1 MPPDDLIRYLNAKYA
16 APNDTV
22 SDSEL
27 LRRCGTA
34 RDDAAFELLM
44 RRHANLV
51 WRVCRSVA
59 RNHHTAEDA
68 FQATFLALALKAATI
83 GSDTVAGWLCR
94 VAYHAVLKARPRPV
108 PNLIDDPR
116 PPDVTIERA
125 EIAQVLHEELDRL
138 ADRYRAPLILCYLQ
152 DFTHAEAARHL
163 GWPIGTVATRVARG
177 QDRLRDRLIR
187 RGIVLPSGGLIIAF
201 TAVPA
206 SALPTGLV
214 TDTTRAIATGT
225 ELSTSVQ
232 HLAQGAM
239 SVMKRTKIWPAAA
252 VIVTLAAGVV
262 LAVAG
267 FDDPPVRPVPVA
279 KEKVEEK
286 EKEKTPVKQ
295 SIPISPGIQAI
306 VAASTDIII
315 ADVVETNPGR
325 AMEGAR
331 DTVKLKVIRTLLGR
345 PTAGETLGVYYHLL
359 WSDEKG
365 EILES
370 PKFNKGKRYVIFLSS
385 HLFRSQEGERMEYEL
400 TDRWLSVLPD
410 HVDLVKEVAVAIRAP
425 HGDSRSEWSSTDGSI
440 AGLQGRL
447 VVYRGESANG
457 DTPIIT
463 VYLELRNTAG
473 SNNTTEFLLDGA
485 KTVWTVSDAVGK
497 AIAPTSPPG
506 NRLGSDS
513 PRKLTFAAKEGGR
526 LPLTISGA
534 GITPAGAGHLELGW
548 IEGVWEFAK
557 GDKATYFLAGKI
569 TIAPTGQPGQWYGT
583 LNLPKVRIPLQE

>member
-1 MPPDDLIRYLNAKYA
+1 MPPDDLIRYLHTKYA

-59 RNHHTAEDA
+59 RDHHTAEDA

-83 GSDTVAGWLCR
+83 GSETVAGWLCR
-94 VAYHAVLKARPRPV
+94 VAYHAVLKARPRPM
-108 PNLIDDPR
+108 PNLVDDPR
-116 PPDVTIERA
+116 SPPEEVTERV
-125 EIAQVLHEELDRL
+125 EIAQVMHEELDRL
-138 ADRYRAPLILCYLQ
+138 ADCYRVPLILCYLQ

-177 QDRLRDRLIR
+177 QNRLRDRLIR
-187 RGIVLPSGGLIIAF
+187 RWIMLPSSGLIIAF
-201 TAVPA
+201 NAVPA
-206 SALPTGLV
+206 SALSSGLV
-214 TDTTRAIATGT
+214 TDTSRAIATGT

-232 HLAQGAM
+232 HLAQGAL
-239 SVMKRTKIWPAAA
+239 SVMKGTRMWPAAA

-267 FDDPPVRPVPVA
+267 FDDPPVRPVPTT
-279 KEKVEEK
+279 KEKAEEK
-286 EKEKTPVKQ
+286 EKVKTPVKQ
-295 SIPISPGIQAI
+295 SIPIGPAIQAL

-315 ADVVETNPGR
+315 ADVEETNPRR

-331 DTVKLKVIRTLLGR
+331 DTVKLKVIRSLLGR

-370 PKFNKGKRYVIFLSS
+370 PKFTKGKRYVIFLNS
-385 HLFRSQEGERMEYEL
+385 HQL
-400 TDRWLSVLPD
+400 TDPWLSVLPD
-410 HVDLVKEVAVAIRAP
+410 HVDLVKEVAAAIRTP
-425 HGDSRSEWSSTDGSI
+425 HGDSRGEWSSTDGSI

-473 SNNTTEFLLDGA
+473 SNNTTEFVLDGA
-485 KTVWTVSDAVGK
+485 KAVWTVADATGK
-497 AIAPTSPPG
+497 AMAPISPPA
-506 NRLGSDS
+506 NRIGSDS
-513 PRKLTFAAKEGGR
+513 PRKLTLAAKEGGR

-534 GITPAGAGHLELGW
+534 GIASAGAGHLELGW
-548 IEGVWEFAK
+548 IDGVWEFAK
-557 GDKATYFLAGKI
+557 SDKSTYFLAGKI
-569 TIAPTGQPGQWYGT
+569 TIAPIGQPGRWYGT
-583 LNLPKVRIPLQE
+583 LDLPKVRIPLGDMP

>member
-1 MPPDDLIRYLNAKYA
+1 MPPDDLIRYLNTKYA

-27 LRRCGTA
+27 LRRCGTT

-68 FQATFLALALKAATI
+68 FQATFLALALKTATI
-83 GSDTVAGWLCR
+83 KSETVAGWLCR

-108 PNLIDDPR
+108 TNLIDNPR
-116 PPDVTIERA
+116 LPDEMTERA
-125 EIAQVLHEELDRL
+125 EIARVLHEELDRL
-138 ADRYRAPLILCYLQ
+138 ADCYRAPLILCYLQ

-187 RGIVLPSGGLIIAF
+187 RGIMLPSGGLIAAF

-206 SALPTGLV
+206 SALPSGLV

-232 HLAQGAM
+232 HLAQGAL
-239 SVMKRTKIWPAAA
+239 SVMKHTKMWPAAA

-267 FDDPPVRPVPVA
+267 FDDPPVRPVPAA

-295 SIPISPGIQAI
+295 SIPISPGIQAL

-315 ADVVETNPGR
+315 ADVLETNPRR

-370 PKFNKGKRYVIFLSS
+370 PKFVKGKRYVIFLNS
-385 HLFRSQEGERMEYEL
+385 LQL

-410 HVDLVKEVAVAIRAP
+410 HVDLVKEVVEAVRIP
-425 HGDSRSEWSSTDGSI
+425 HGDSRGEWSSTDGSI

-485 KTVWTVSDAVGK
+485 KAVWTVTDETGK
-497 AIAPTSPPG
+497 TKAPISPPA
-506 NRLGSDS
+506 NRIGSDS
-513 PRKLTFAAKEGGR
+513 PRKLTLAAKEGGR

-534 GITPAGAGHLELGW
+534 GVTQAGAGHLELGW
-548 IEGVWEFAK
+548 IDGVWEFAK
-557 GDKATYFLAGKI
+557 GDKSTYFLAGKI
-569 TIAPTGQPGQWYGT
+569 TIAPTGQFGKWYGT
-583 LNLPKVRIPLQE
+583 LDLPKVRIPLGDIP